1 MSGRQLVLGLPHRPA
16 LGREDF
22 LVAKPNEKAV
32 SMIDRWPD
40 WPSRALALVGP
51 PGSGKSHLA
60 EAWRQRAGGLT
71 IGAADLSLAQV
82 PSLIAEGALVV
93 EDAPGEGLDERG
105 LFHLLNL
112 TREEGAF
119 VLLTSRLNPPAW
131 TIELPDLVSRLK
143 AVPVISLGLPDDE
156 LLRGVIVKLF
166 ADRQIAADDA
176 LVSYLVARMPREL
189 AAARSLVAEIDQRAL
204 EEKSNV
210 TRAFVSRV
218 LARFAAP
225 GSLPEEES

>member
-32 SMIDRWPD
+32 ALIDRWPD

-60 EAWRQRAGGLT
+60 EAWRQRAGGRVIPASDLVLPQ
-71 IGAADLSLAQV
+71 IPSFIAD
-82 PSLIAEGALVV
+82 GALVV
-93 EDAPGEGLDERG
+93 EDVRGERLDERG

-112 TREEGAF
+112 TREENAF
-119 VLLTSRLNPPAW
+119 VLLTSRLNPLAW
-131 TIELPDLVSRLK
+131 NLELPDLVSRLK
-143 AVPVISLGLPDDE
+143 AVPVVGLGLPDDE

-189 AAARSLVAEIDQRAL
+189 SAARSLVAEIDQRAL

-210 TRAFVSRV
+210 TRAFVSRI
-218 LARFAAP
+218 LARFESP
-225 GSLPEEES
+225 GFSAEEDL

>member
-22 LVAKPNEKAV
+22 LVARPNEKAV
-32 SMIDRWPD
+32 SVIDRWPD
-40 WPSRALALVGP
+40 WPSRALSLIGP

-60 EAWRQRAGGLT
+60 EAWRQRAAGFAV
-71 IGAADLSLAQV
+71 AASDLSLEQI
-82 PSLIAEGALVV
+82 PELIAKGALVV
-93 EDAPGEGLDERG
+93 EDAPGERLDERG

-119 VLLTSRLNPPAW
+119 VLITSRFNPLAW
-131 TIELPDLVSRLK
+131 KLELPDLVSRLK
-143 AVPVISLGLPDDE
+143 AVPVVSLGLPDDE

-189 AAARSLVAEIDQRAL
+189 SAARSLVAEIDQRAL

-210 TRAFVSRV
+210 TRAFVSRI
-218 LARFAAP
+218 LARYANP
-225 GSLPEEES
+225 GFLAEEES

>member
-22 LVAKPNEKAV
+22 LVARPNAKAV
-32 SMIDRWPD
+32 SLIDRWPD

-71 IGAADLSLAQV
+71 IRAADFSLAQV
-82 PSLIAEGALVV
+82 PSLIAEGALVI
-93 EDAPGEGLDERG
+93 EDTPGEGLDERG

-119 VLLTSRLNPPAW
+119 VLLTSRLNPLAW
-131 TIELPDLVSRLK
+131 KLQLPDLVSRLK
-143 AVPVISLGLPDDE
+143 ALPVVSLGLPDDE

-166 ADRQIAADDA
+166 ADRQIAADEA

-210 TRAFVSRV
+210 TRAFVSRI
-218 LARFAAP
+218 LARFETSGLAEDDP
-225 GSLPEEES
+225 